1 MINHQGKAEA
11 QPIVIWEAAGGAG
24 RPARQEQEA
33 TVRDI
38 PLGAGRAS
46 GESVLRI
53 VSSGFGRQKGWSGAS
68 AAPQGLR
75 CAA

>member
-1 MINHQGKAEA
+1 MNNNQGKAEA
-11 QPIVIWEAAGGAG
+11 QPIVIWEAAGGSG
-24 RPARQEQEA
+24 RSGRQEQEA

-38 PLGAGRAS
+38 PLSAGASS

-53 VSSGFGRQKGWSGAS
+53 VSSGFGRQKGWGGAS
-68 AAPQGLR
+68 SAPQGLR